1 MSITRGKI
9 SAGQFRIRG
18 AATLTELKEFC
29 RHSQAECAVR
39 AAEIRLV
46 EEYSRRI
53 DAAVAA
59 RDYGLAQQLVEEWA
73 AAYSSVKSTSREEA
87 LKTLAVAEIVSQFL
101 RSKNA

>member
-1 MSITRGKI
+1 MSIAGKI
-9 SAGQFRIRG
+9 RRIQ
-18 AATLTELKEFC
+18 AAPHIDELKEFC

-46 EEYSRRI
+46 ENILDRI

-87 LKTLAVAEIVSQFL
+87 LKTLAVAEIVLQFF
-101 RSKNA
+101 KE

>member
-1 MSITRGKI
+1 M
-9 SAGQFRIRG
+9 
-18 AATLTELKEFC
+18 TELKEFC
-29 RHSQAECAVR
+29 RQSQAECAVR

-46 EEYSRRI
+46 ENILDRI

-87 LKTLAVAEIVSQFL
+87 LKTLAVAEIVLQFF
-101 RSKNA
+101 KE